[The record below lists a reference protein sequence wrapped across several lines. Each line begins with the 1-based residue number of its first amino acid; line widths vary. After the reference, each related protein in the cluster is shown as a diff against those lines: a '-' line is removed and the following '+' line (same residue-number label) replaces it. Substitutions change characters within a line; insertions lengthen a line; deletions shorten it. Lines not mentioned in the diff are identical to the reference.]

1 MQWLID
7 NVDARTPLAVPSH
20 YRQRSTKGA
29 TLDLVLQKKPLTA
42 FQEQFCHEYIKTSNA
57 SAAYRA
63 VSPNS
68 NGWTNNALWV
78 TASKMVARPNVGL
91 RIAQLREKSAERA
104 VVSVQS
110 IADELDKGIEQA
122 YLSNQ
127 MSAYVTGVMG
137 KAKLFGLL
145 TNKKE
150 PSPGL
155 LDDLS
160 HEELKILQE
169 VLESIKQTVRA
180 EPGAR

>member
-1 MQWLID
+1 MRS
-7 NVDARTPLAVPSH
+7 NSVSPLC
-20 YRQRSTKGA
+20 
-29 TLDLVLQKKPLTA
+29 KKPLTQ
-42 FQEQFCHEYIKTSNA
+42 FQEAFCLQFIKSGNA
-57 SAAYRA
+57 SDAIRA

-68 NGWTNNALWV
+68 KDWTRSALWV
-78 TASKMVARPNVGL
+78 TASKMMAKPNVDL
-91 RIAQLREKSAERA
+91 RISELREKSAERA
-104 VVSVQS
+104 VVLVQS

-122 YLSNQ
+122 YLTNQ

-150 PSPGL
+150 TSPGL